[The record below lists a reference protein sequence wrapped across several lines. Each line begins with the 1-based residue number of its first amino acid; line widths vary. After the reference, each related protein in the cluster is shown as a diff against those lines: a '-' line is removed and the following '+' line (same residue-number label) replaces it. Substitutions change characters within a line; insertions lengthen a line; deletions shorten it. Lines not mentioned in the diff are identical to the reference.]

1 MAKTTILFGVI
12 LLLQG
17 FITFFFAEQ
26 LGANSRSGTALIPS
40 YVGAALAICGLFALR
55 PNARKHAMHA
65 AAMIGLLG
73 FLAAA
78 GRYAMKPAAPTS
90 VGPASL
96 LIMAIICA
104 TFVMLCV
111 RSFIEAR
118 KRRQSESTSS
128 M

>member
-1 MAKTTILFGVI
+1 VAKTTILFGVI

-17 FITFFFAEQ
+17 FITFFFATQ
-26 LGANSRSGTALIPS
+26 LGASTRSATALIPS
-40 YVGAALAICGLFALR
+40 YVGAGLAVCGLFALR

-78 GRYAMKPAAPTS
+78 GRFVMKPAAPTS

-96 LIMAIICA
+96 LIMAVICA
-104 TFVMLCV
+104 AFVILCV
-111 RSFIEAR
+111 RSFIDAR
-118 KRRQSESTSS
+118 KRRQAGTTT
-128 M
+128 